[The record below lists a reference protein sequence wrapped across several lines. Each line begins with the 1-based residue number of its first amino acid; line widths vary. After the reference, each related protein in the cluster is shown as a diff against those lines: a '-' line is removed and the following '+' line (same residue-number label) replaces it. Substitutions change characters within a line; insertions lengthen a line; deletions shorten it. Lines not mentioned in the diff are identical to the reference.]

1 MTRPGLNIV
10 GCGRAAGSLA
20 RLWRDAGAVEVR
32 GVVNRSLDSATRAVE
47 RLGGGRALPD
57 PGKLKPAEFW
67 MLGVGDD
74 RIEEVSAQL
83 AQLDSV
89 RQGGLVFHLAGR
101 HGLQVLAPLENAGAE
116 IAALHPVRSL
126 THEQLGLEHFAGTA
140 CVVEGSGPAL
150 ARLEPLVRAI
160 GGLWLPVSGI
170 DRGLY
175 HAAVSVVSNVTKAVV
190 WKAQS
195 WLQRAGLPPSTAEA
209 VSHQLL
215 ESTVEDLFRAGARQ
229 SITGP
234 VVRGDTRT
242 VEAHLEAV
250 RRAYPSDVDVYR
262 VLARTI
268 FELAQDRG
276 DLDVETLR
284 RFRDLL
290 GAGS

>member
-1 MTRPGLNIV
+1 MPRPRLNIV

-20 RLWRDAGAVEVR
+20 RLWRDAGAVEVL
-32 GVVNRSLDSATRAVE
+32 GVVNRSPASAARAIE
-47 RLGGGRALPD
+47 RVGEGRALQD
-57 PGKLKPAEFW
+57 PGQLESADLW

-74 RIEEVSAQL
+74 RIEAVAEKL

-89 RQGGLVFHLAGR
+89 RRGGLVFHLAGR
-101 HGLQVLAPLENAGAE
+101 HGLQVLAPLEAAGAE

-126 THEQLGLEHFAGTA
+126 THERLGLEDFAGTA
-140 CVVEGSGPAL
+140 CVVEGSAPAL
-150 ARLEPLVRAI
+150 AGLEPLVRAI

-195 WLQRAGLPPSTAEA
+195 WLQRAGLPQATAEA

-215 ESTVEDLFRAGARQ
+215 DSTAEDLFRAGARQ

-250 RRAYPSDVDVYR
+250 QRAYPSDVDVYR

-276 DLDVETLR
+276 DLDVETLK

-290 GAGS
+290 GTGS